1 MTRTLTVDAA
11 TGASGPRL
19 DTFLAQALAGLP
31 RRLVRRVIAEGD
43 VRVNGRR
50 AAKGLRLQPGDR
62 VTVPDLPAA
71 LEPEPAL
78 ALPVLHE
85 DASLAVVDKPGGM
98 PAHALDPRQR
108 GTAAA
113 FVLARWPETATVGDA
128 LAPGLIHRLDGGT
141 SGVLVVARTAESFAT
156 LRRALAARAIEKRYL
171 AIVAGTAEDTRIDTP
186 LAHDTSDR
194 RRMTAA
200 RPDDRSWPAETEVR
214 VVTAGRD
221 RSLVAVTMRT
231 GVTHQIRVHLA
242 QAGHPVLNDLL
253 YGGPRAE
260 ELPEGRHTLH
270 ASGIALPHPTTG
282 TMVTVESPLPA
293 DLQALKIA

>member
-1 MTRTLTVDAA
+1 VTRTLTVDAEA
-11 TGASGPRL
+11 GAAGPRL
-19 DTFLAQALAGLP
+19 DAFLGQALAGLP

-62 VTVPDLPAA
+62 VTVPDLPVA
-71 LEPEPAL
+71 LTPEPAL
-78 ALPVLHE
+78 ALPILHE
-85 DASLAVVDKPGGM
+85 DASLAVIDKPGGM

-141 SGVLVVARTAESFAT
+141 SGVLVVARTAEAFGT
-156 LRRALAARAIEKRYL
+156 LRQALAARAIEKRYL
-171 AIVAGTAEDTRIDTP
+171 AVVAGTAEDARIDTP
-186 LAHDTSDR
+186 LAHDTRDR

-200 RPDDRSWPAETEVR
+200 GPGARSWPAETEVR

-242 QAGHPVLNDLL
+242 QAGHPVLGDLL
-253 YGGPRAE
+253 YGGPPADDLE
-260 ELPEGRHTLH
+260 EGRHALH
-270 ASGIALPHPTTG
+270 ASGITLPHPRDGTT
-282 TMVTVESPLPA
+282 VTVESPLPA
-293 DLQALKIA
+293 DLEALEIG